1 MPSVLLKVVAVFL
14 LIVQGGL
21 SLASGRVLCVGA
33 HDCESHVHLCDAG
46 VGHSH
51 DEHGIHHED
60 HHCGAPT
67 DGGCVVVGAVM
78 HDGCGCHVH
87 VPVPDNE
94 QGPRSPRGDVPTV
107 RAVFVARVAALVVSW
122 DVGPVRD
129 VPTSSR
135 PPDFSVSDQVC
146 GLKATRL
153 II

>member
-1 MPSVLLKVVAVFL
+1 MSQVLLRVVAVFL
-14 LIVQGGL
+14 LVVQAGL

-33 HDCESHVHLCDAG
+33 HDCGSHVHVFGAAH
-46 VGHSH
+46 GHSH

-60 HHCGAPT
+60 HQCGAPT
-67 DGGCVVVGAVM
+67 EGGCVVVGAVM
-78 HDGCGCHVH
+78 HDGCCCHVH

-94 QGPRSPRGDVPTV
+94 QGPRSPRGDVPTA

-135 PPDFSVSDQVC
+135 PPDFSESDQVC